1 MRDFMRYYYLRYLQN
16 PNDEFIDITQ
26 EAYNFVKKI
35 SPMILNRKLIKL
47 LMK

>member
-1 MRDFMRYYYLRYLQN
+1 MRYYYLRYLQN

-26 EAYNFVKKI
+26 EAYNFCKENF
-35 SPMILNRKLIKL
+35 PMILNRKLIKL